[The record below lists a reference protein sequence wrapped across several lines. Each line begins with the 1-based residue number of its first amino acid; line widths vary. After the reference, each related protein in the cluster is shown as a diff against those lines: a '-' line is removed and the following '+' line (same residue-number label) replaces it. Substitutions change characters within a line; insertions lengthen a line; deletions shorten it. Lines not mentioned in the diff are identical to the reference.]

1 MQLYSSVCT
10 HYPAGTPGPT
20 AAAPPATAA
29 AAFKVSLQSA
39 SPAAAAPEP
48 DTGER
53 PPAAATEPR
62 EAAAAAAMPAFSACF
77 ERSGSA
83 AAPPGACSKPPLP
96 PHFTSTAHIAVRALG
111 AERLLLP
118 PPSAPSPPR
127 RGSSAW
133 LLEELLRPDEPAAP
147 NAVRDAP
154 DRNFRLS
161 EHRQALAASQHRAPA
176 PARGVKSAGRSAVP
190 GVGTGRAVAATPP
203 GLTRSD
209 GKIPKPRLTRFRH
222 PLGAAAS
229 RPRTAKAKP

>member
-1 MQLYSSVCT
+1 MLFRSPGRARALRCPRTARALWRSTNWVAARALFAAPDAAARGAELSAILGLRGTAPEGVSPSRARSYKGPRAAAAMQLYSSVCT

-83 AAPPGACSKPPLP
+83 AAPPGACSKPQ
-96 PHFTSTAHIAVRALG
+96 I
-111 AERLLLP
+111 
-118 PPSAPSPPR
+118 
-127 RGSSAW
+127 
-133 LLEELLRPDEPAAP
+133 
-147 NAVRDAP
+147 
-154 DRNFRLS
+154 
-161 EHRQALAASQHRAPA
+161 
-176 PARGVKSAGRSAVP
+176 
-190 GVGTGRAVAATPP
+190 GRAHV
-203 GLTRSD
+203 
-209 GKIPKPRLTRFRH
+209 
-222 PLGAAAS
+222 
-229 RPRTAKAKP
+229 